1 MVLIGLL
8 AAEQG
13 LRRTVCNR
21 LPQVGLRRRVGF
33 VMWGDGV
40 GMTCLMLYFCDWS
53 YCPPDDWWMWL
64 LLRYV
69 GREGAV
75 VCHEEGIRGS
85 YGCIGINTVV
95 VNSISWMPGNTGAI
109 SGFWSK
115 GWSVSGGCDVWLH

>member
-1 MVLIGLL
+1 
-8 AAEQG
+8 
-13 LRRTVCNR
+13 
-21 LPQVGLRRRVGF
+21 
-33 VMWGDGV
+33 
-40 GMTCLMLYFCDWS
+40 MTCLMLYFCDWS
-53 YCPPDDWWMWL
+53 YCPLDDWWMWL

-69 GREGAV
+69 GRGGAV